1 MSAPAAHR
9 PLDPLVDIPTLD
21 PAFMMNPDH
30 VLPVVAKLLQARY
43 RAQWG
48 AYRASI
54 GLPLPKRRPRA
65 RKPIPGVLDTQD
77 GELG

>member
-1 MSAPAAHR
+1 MTAEQILPA
-9 PLDPLVDIPTLD
+9 
-21 PAFMMNPDH
+21 
-30 VLPVVAKLLQARY
+30 VAKLLQARY
-43 RAQWG
+43 LAKWS
-48 AYRASI
+48 AYRAAI